1 MKTLTDRQKQILE
14 MISHFIK
21 TSGFPPTRL
30 EICEALGFKSPN
42 AAEEHLKALEKKGA
56 ISMVPG
62 ASRSIKLNKS
72 ENASLLTDHIPLI
85 GTVSAGSPIHAIE
98 HIESEFKIDPKM
110 FSVRPDYMLRVK
122 GMSMK
127 NAGILEDDLL
137 LVKKYSETSNLK
149 KNGQIIVA
157 RVDDEVTVKRFHQ
170 RGSKVYLHPENPE
183 FEIISIDLKKQFFS
197 IEGFGIGIIRNPKLS
212 L

>member
-1 MKTLTDRQKQILE
+1 
-14 MISHFIK
+14 
-21 TSGFPPTRL
+21 
-30 EICEALGFKSPN
+30 
-42 AAEEHLKALEKKGA
+42 
-56 ISMVPG
+56 
-62 ASRSIKLNKS
+62 
-72 ENASLLTDHIPLI
+72 
-85 GTVSAGSPIHAIE
+85 
-98 HIESEFKIDPKM
+98 M

-137 LVKKYSETSNLK
+137 LVKKYSETSTLK